1 LISLV
6 NGGLIESA
14 HDCSDGGLAVTLSE
28 AAFLNKIGAQ
38 IHLKEEII
46 PAEILLFSEDASRVV
61 ISCDPSKVERVRQVA
76 LEHGAVAEVIGETVP
91 GKLTIDVNGR
101 TVVSATI
108 DELYQPWTTSLER
121 ALHPDVPDYVEPV
134 LQRS

>member
-1 LISLV
+1 
-6 NGGLIESA
+6 
-14 HDCSDGGLAVTLSE
+14 
-28 AAFLNKIGAQ
+28 
-38 IHLKEEII
+38 
-46 PAEILLFSEDASRVV
+46 
-61 ISCDPSKVERVRQVA
+61 
-76 LEHGAVAEVIGETVP
+76 VIGETVP